1 MPRKKELSFEDALD
15 KLEAIVKQMEN
26 GDSSLKELMDNYTE
40 GMKLGEACLKELSK
54 AEAAMDL
61 VVHQVDDKGKIAES
75 KLVIEGE

>member
-1 MPRKKELSFEDALD
+1 MPRKKELSFEESLD
-15 KLEAIVKQMEN
+15 KLEAIVKQMES

-61 VVHQVDDKGKIAES
+61 VVHVDDKGKIAES

>member
-1 MPRKKELSFEDALD
+1 MPRKKELSFEESLD

-40 GMKLGEACLKELSK
+40 GMKLGEVCLKELSK

-61 VVHQVDDKGKIAES
+61 VVQVDDKGKIAES

>member
-40 GMKLGEACLKELSK
+40 GMKLGEACFKELSK

-61 VVHQVDDKGKIAES
+61 VVHVDDKGKIAES